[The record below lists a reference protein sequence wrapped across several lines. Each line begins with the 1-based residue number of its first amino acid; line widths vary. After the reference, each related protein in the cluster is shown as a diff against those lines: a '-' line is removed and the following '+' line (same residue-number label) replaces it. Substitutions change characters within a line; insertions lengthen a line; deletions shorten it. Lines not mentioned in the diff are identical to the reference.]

1 MEPIAGTMPLA
12 GNENLLCGKSSFGC
26 ASGPSWPICTCL
38 QSLPLDGT
46 IKSARDS
53 ICLFQDFL
61 TGNSYDQEKKTG
73 KQEKGKGDLYGKI
86 CFTSLHHL

>member
-1 MEPIAGTMPLA
+1 MRICYVASRHLDALA
-12 GNENLLCGKSSFGC
+12 APRG
-26 ASGPSWPICTCL
+26 
-38 QSLPLDGT
+38 LPLDGT

-73 KQEKGKGDLYGKI
+73 KQEKGKGNLYGKI
-86 CFTSLHHL
+86 CFASLHHL